1 MIKIVLT
8 LFSLVLGIAAWQ
20 SDRFLD
26 LWLTAN
32 QQGSIHYD
40 KQNYIEAARRF
51 DNGYLKG
58 LSFYAAGDF
67 ISATTTFSRLDT
79 AEAMFYLGNSYA
91 QQELLAE
98 AILAYEEALT
108 KQAEFPAAQ
117 FNLNWVSGLKELED
131 AVYED
136 AGGTGGRLEA
146 DEFVFDDRAE
156 NAIDE
161 INETEMRAQGMS
173 DQEIE
178 QLWMRRVQTT
188 PGDFLSLKFSYQVGD
203 QR

>member
-8 LFSLVLGIAAWQ
+8 FFSLVLGIAAWQ

-98 AILAYEEALT
+98 SISAYEEALT

-117 FNLNWVSGLKELED
+117 FNLNWVIGLKELED

-188 PGDFLSLKFSYQVGD
+188 PGDFLSLKFSYQAGD